1 MMHEYCFSQD
11 LGKIG
16 DPSAYVLTEA
26 RTRVR
31 SRTEEIRSF
40 GDEPESDVIYPEIIV
55 RWLERKFVPYDVVID
70 DARTRLSDLRL
81 IDNCS
86 HLIDITGVGQPVW
99 DMMVRQGM
107 SPIGIS
113 ITSGMKANQA
123 DYGYTV
129 PKLEL
134 ISSLQLALRNRHLKF
149 AEGLDQALVDQI
161 RHEFATFVPKPKTG
175 GGTSYEA
182 WREKDHDDIILA
194 LAMNVWWIYRSH
206 GIQVVRKRILR
217 TENDYDPLRFG
228 L

>member
-1 MMHEYCFSQD
+1 MDYCFSQD
-11 LGKIG
+11 LGKLG
-16 DPSAYVLTEA
+16 DYSAYVLTET

-31 SRTEEIRSF
+31 SRTEEIRPF
-40 GDEPESDVIYPEIIV
+40 GDGNESDVIYPEIIV
-55 RWLERKFVPYDVVID
+55 RWLERKQVPYDVVID

-81 IDNCS
+81 IDNCA

-113 ITSGMKANQA
+113 FTGGFKTNSA

-129 PKLEL
+129 PKEDL

-149 AEGLDQALVDQI
+149 ADGLDQELVAQI
-161 RHEFATFVPKPKTG
+161 RHEFATFVPKPKPG
-175 GGTSYEA
+175 GGTGYEA

-194 LAMNVWWIYRSH
+194 LAMNVWWVYRSH
-206 GIQVVRKRILR
+206 GIQVVRKRTMR

-228 L
+228 F